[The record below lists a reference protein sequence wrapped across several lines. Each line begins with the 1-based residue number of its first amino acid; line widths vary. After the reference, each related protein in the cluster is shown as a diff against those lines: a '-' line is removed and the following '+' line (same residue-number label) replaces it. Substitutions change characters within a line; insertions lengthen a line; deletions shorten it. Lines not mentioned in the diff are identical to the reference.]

1 MNIEELTFTQDQK
14 HEIEL
19 GQKAGVDVS
28 VYAKPEFLAIQMR
41 EIHLGLS
48 EELPVEQYSSLMY
61 TARWKHIYC

>member
-19 GQKAGVDVS
+19 GH
-28 VYAKPEFLAIQMR
+28 R
-41 EIHLGLS
+41 LGIEMS
-48 EELPVEQYSSLMY
+48 LPVEQYSSLMY